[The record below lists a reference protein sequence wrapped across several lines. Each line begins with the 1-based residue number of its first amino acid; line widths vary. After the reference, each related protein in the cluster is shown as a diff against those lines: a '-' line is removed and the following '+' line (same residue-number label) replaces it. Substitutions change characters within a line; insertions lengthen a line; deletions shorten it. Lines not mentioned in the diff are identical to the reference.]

1 MSLQFIANYVILA
14 TSGLLVTKNYYMSLL
29 YPFLI
34 ITALYAFRFY
44 EYSDDLNEA
53 LTRSVFGITIGS
65 LFLFAF
71 CKLFDIQFCTKK
83 LVLVLFIFIFILPL
97 LNYILSKISS
107 KTIKPIRY
115 LVVGRKSEIY
125 NILKEIEEKSKGKYQ
140 FVEYI
145 NPSPVAFKEKIAQ
158 YDNVLIT
165 DPKLEKEIEN
175 ELEQIK
181 QTHKIEYLPNLAEM
195 VLKRIPLEVMQKF
208 EEYYKVYFDNIKE
221 SPAKRI
227 MDIFFSLIG
236 LVVYSPVILIS
247 VIWIFLEDGKPILF
261 KQQRVGKNEKIFEI
275 VKLRSLRNTKI
286 DVSNPNKD
294 IEQRALK
301 IGKFIR
307 KTRIDESTQFWLILK
322 GDMSLVGPRPEMV
335 EYHEMMKPHIPYY
348 TYRLLIKPGL
358 TGWAQINYKHSSTL
372 EEYKIKTEYDLYY
385 VKNRNFF
392 FDLKII
398 LQTLE
403 SVIFKS
409 GAR

>member
-1 MSLQFIANYVILA
+1 
-14 TSGLLVTKNYYMSLL
+14 
-29 YPFLI
+29 
-34 ITALYAFRFY
+34 
-44 EYSDDLNEA
+44 
-53 LTRSVFGITIGS
+53 
-65 LFLFAF
+65 
-71 CKLFDIQFCTKK
+71 
-83 LVLVLFIFIFILPL
+83 
-97 LNYILSKISS
+97 
-107 KTIKPIRY
+107 
-115 LVVGRKSEIY
+115 
-125 NILKEIEEKSKGKYQ
+125 LKEIEEKSKGKYQ

-145 NPSPVAFKEKIAQ
+145 NPSPVTFKEKIAQ

-165 DPKLEKEIEN
+165 DPQLEKEIGN
-175 ELEQIK
+175 ELEQIR

-208 EEYYKVYFDNIKE
+208 EEYYKVYFDNIEE
-221 SPAKRI
+221 SPAKRV

-247 VIWIFLEDGKPILF
+247 AIWIFLEDGKPILF

-307 KTRIDESTQFWLILK
+307 KTRIDESIQFWLILK

-348 TYRLLIKPGL
+348 TYRLLVKPGL

-385 VKNRNFF
+385 VKNRSIFL
-392 FDLKII
+392 DLRII

-403 SVIFKS
+403 RLVFKD

>member
-34 ITALYAFRFY
+34 ITTLYAFKFY

-53 LTRSVFGITIGS
+53 LSRSIFGITIGS

-71 CKLFDIQFCTKK
+71 CKLFDIQFFTKK
-83 LVLVLFIFIFILPL
+83 LMLILLIFIFILPF

-145 NPSPVAFKEKIAQ
+145 NPSPVTFKEKIAQ

-165 DPKLEKEIEN
+165 DPQLEKEIGN
-175 ELEQIK
+175 ELEQIR

-221 SPAKRI
+221 SPAKRV

-247 VIWIFLEDGKPILF
+247 AIWILIEDGPPVLF
-261 KQQRVGKNEKIFEI
+261 RQPRVGKNEKIFEML
-275 VKLRSLRNTKI
+275 KLRSLRVAQI
-286 DVSNPNKD
+286 DPTNPNKD
-294 IEQRALK
+294 IEQRVLK

-307 KTRIDESTQFWLILK
+307 KTRIDESIQFWLILK
-322 GDMSLVGPRPEMV
+322 GKMSLVGPRPEMI

-348 TYRLLIKPGL
+348 TYRLLVKPGL

-385 VKNRNFF
+385 AKNRSIFL
-392 FDLKII
+392 DLRII

-403 SVIFKS
+403 RLVFKD

>member
-1 MSLQFIANYVILA
+1 MQFIANYVILA

-34 ITALYAFRFY
+34 ITTLYASRFY

-65 LFLFAF
+65 LFLFAL
-71 CKLFDIQFCTKK
+71 CKLFDIQFFTKK
-83 LVLVLFIFIFILPL
+83 LVLILFIFIFILPF

-115 LVVGRKSEIY
+115 LVVGRKSELY

-145 NPSPVAFKEKIAQ
+145 NPSPVTFKEKIAQ

-165 DPKLEKEIEN
+165 DPQLEKEIEN

-221 SPAKRI
+221 SPAKRV

-236 LVVYSPVILIS
+236 LIVYSPVILIS
-247 VIWIFLEDGKPILF
+247 AVWILIEDGPPVLF
-261 KQQRVGKNEKIFEI
+261 RQPRVGKNEKIFEML
-275 VKLRSLRNTKI
+275 KLRSLRVAQI
-286 DVSNPNKD
+286 DPTNPNKD
-294 IEQRALK
+294 IEQRVLK

-307 KTRIDESTQFWLILK
+307 KTRIDESIQFWLILK
-322 GDMSLVGPRPEMV
+322 GKMSLVGPRPEMI

-348 TYRLLIKPGL
+348 TYRLLVKPGL

-385 VKNRNFF
+385 VKNRSIF
-392 FDLKII
+392 FDLRII

-403 SVIFKS
+403 RLVFKD

>member
-1 MSLQFIANYVILA
+1 LSLQFIANYVILA

-53 LTRSVFGITIGS
+53 LSRSIFGITIGS

-83 LVLVLFIFIFILPL
+83 LVLILFIFIFILPL

-107 KTIKPIRY
+107 KAIKPIRY

-145 NPSPVAFKEKIAQ
+145 NPSPVTFKEKIAQ

-165 DPKLEKEIEN
+165 DPQLEKEIEN

-236 LVVYSPVILIS
+236 LIVYSPVILVS
-247 VIWIFLEDGKPILF
+247 AIWIFIEDGPPVLF
-261 KQQRVGKNEKIFEI
+261 RQPRVGKNEKIFEML
-275 VKLRSLRNTKI
+275 KLRSLRDAQI
-286 DVSNPNKD
+286 DPTNPNKD
-294 IEQRALK
+294 IEQRVLK

-307 KTRIDESTQFWLILK
+307 KTRIDESIQFWLILK
-322 GDMSLVGPRPEMV
+322 GKMSLVGPRPEMI

-372 EEYKIKTEYDLYY
+372 EEYKVKTEYDLYY
-385 VKNRNFF
+385 VKNRTVFMDF
-392 FDLKII
+392 KIV
-398 LQTLE
+398 LLTFETLI
-403 SVIFKS
+403 VQK
-409 GAR
+409 GAN